1 MNENITIEDLKTGY
15 KAKLRNEKIVT
26 ILKNCSTEFYGEPPF
41 VLLGDNFFDISNNYT
56 IGWKHESE
64 TDYDIMEIRTCNINR
79 DYKNEKYEELPI
91 LWTRY
96 EPLNNIYQFDFE
108 TMNAK
113 NHFDGNAT
121 MKDFEYF
128 KHRII
133 LVAKDQNEAWEKF
146 YHSMDSYLAK
156 GKRFYNPTIKNIT
169 ADFNG
174 VIYNDLK
181 EEVVNND

>member
-15 KAKLRNEKIVT
+15 KAKLRNEQIVT

-41 VLLGDNFFDISNNYT
+41 VLLGDNFFEISSNYT
-56 IGWKHESE
+56 IDWIHGAE

-96 EPLNNIYQFDFE
+96 EPLNNIYQFNFE
-108 TMNAK
+108 TMK
-113 NHFDGNAT
+113 NL
-121 MKDFEYF
+121 EYF

-146 YHSMDSYLAK
+146 YNSIDSYLAK